1 MRHDYLCRLGA
12 ILPKI
17 ISQGVFVTILV
28 VDDEPLLRRLL
39 RSMLERSGFDVDEA
53 QDGHDALSKIR
64 DNVPDLMIV
73 DYMMPEM
80 DGPDICRAVRKRQD
94 TAHVPVIMLSARSDE
109 RMAQSSLEA
118 GANLCLQKPTGFKE
132 LVANVRR
139 LMRT

>member
-64 DNVPDLMIV
+64 DFYLKTISTSWVSCLLSS
-73 DYMMPEM
+73 DYTFFL
-80 DGPDICRAVRKRQD
+80 DKKSIKKIKA
-94 TAHVPVIMLSARSDE
+94 
-109 RMAQSSLEA
+109 
-118 GANLCLQKPTGFKE
+118 
-132 LVANVRR
+132 
-139 LMRT
+139 